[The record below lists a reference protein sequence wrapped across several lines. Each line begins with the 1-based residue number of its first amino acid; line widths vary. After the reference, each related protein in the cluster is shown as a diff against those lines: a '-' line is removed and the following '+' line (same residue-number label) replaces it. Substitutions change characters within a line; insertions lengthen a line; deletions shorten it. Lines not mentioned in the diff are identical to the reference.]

1 MHILRSCESTDKCRN
16 LLLQNLPRDVRSTY
30 CTLTDK
36 DFVKAIFNL
45 EQMTRQVRKEA
56 ITFVWNA
63 IIATRQ
69 SAIRRRD
76 SV

>member
-1 MHILRSCESTDKCRN
+1 MRISSSCESTDRCRN
-16 LLLQNLPRDVRSTY
+16 LLLQNLLGDVRSTY

-36 DFVKAIFNL
+36 DFDKAIFNV

-63 IIATRQ
+63 IMAARQ
-69 SAIRRRD
+69 RAISRRD

>member
-1 MHILRSCESTDKCRN
+1 MHILSSCESTDRCRN
-16 LLLQNLPRDVRSTY
+16 LFLQNHLRDLSNTY

-36 DFVKAIFNL
+36 DFVKAIFNV

-56 ITFVWNA
+56 IKFVWNA
-63 IIATRQ
+63 IMAARQ
-69 SAIRRRD
+69 RVISRRD

>member
-1 MHILRSCESTDKCRN
+1 MHILGSCESTD
-16 LLLQNLPRDVRSTY
+16 T
-30 CTLTDK
+30 TTDK
-36 DFVKAIFNL
+36 DFVKAIFNV

-63 IIATRQ
+63 IIAARQ
-69 SAIRRRD
+69 KAIRRRD